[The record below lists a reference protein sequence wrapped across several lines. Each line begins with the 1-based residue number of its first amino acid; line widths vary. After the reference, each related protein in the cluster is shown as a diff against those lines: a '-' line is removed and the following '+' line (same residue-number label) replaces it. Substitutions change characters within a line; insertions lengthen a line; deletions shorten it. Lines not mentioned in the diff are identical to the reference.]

1 MKKTYFTKKG
11 KSIHAGHVKRKDGRL
26 ELNPGAL
33 SPAEL
38 FEQCGL
44 YTFEPQSQT
53 SKNGKPKKN
62 SGKLIFNDITGTCT
76 HELIELSEQEIA
88 AREEQ
93 QLRAQFEQEQY
104 EKEEKER
111 EEKIKAWKAEKEAE
125 KQAKK
130 EKKSNN

>member
-1 MKKTYFTKKG
+1 MKKTFYNKSGELIRKKD
-11 KSIHAGHVKRKDGRL
+11 IRRKDGRL

-44 YTFEPQSQT
+44 YTFEPQLQT
-53 SKNGKPKKN
+53 SKNSNPTKN
-62 SGKLIFNDITGTCT
+62 SGKLIFNDQTGTCT
-76 HELIELSEQEIA
+76 HELVELTDEEIA

-93 QLRAQFEQEQY
+93 DLRMQFEQEQL
-104 EKEEKER
+104 EKEEKEK
-111 EEKIKAWKAEKEAE
+111 EEKFKAWKAEKEAE

-130 EKKSNN
+130 EKKK